1 MQSGCKSGICGL
13 SVSAFGNSVSMPIAA
28 LGLSG
33 HCNGY
38 RATVAVICNSGQR
51 FPIGGPLPPFH
62 IDRFLHLHQFY
73 TFIHIH
79 AFYDRTVTAQYVAIV
94 LNLGIMRERAKS
106 VKVANSFNST

>member
-1 MQSGCKSGICGL
+1 MCGVAERGGWREIGCFTYSG
-13 SVSAFGNSVSMPIAA
+13 
-28 LGLSG
+28 
-33 HCNGY
+33 
-38 RATVAVICNSGQR
+38 RR

-94 LNLGIMRERAKS
+94 LNLGTMRERAKL
-106 VKVANSFNST
+106 VKVANSFTST